1 MFPVISK
8 ISVFSCFRVFQPDI
22 HPSNTFR
29 LLASFLHLSIISVF
43 SHFRILSRFLLFP
56 PPAFIQ
62 LFLNVYCNKISAFP
76 TFSVFWQDFLRLFD
90 FSYFRILSR
99 FVPFPSFS
107 SFPISVF
114 QQDALLTFPS
124 FSEMFYDSFRLFLF
138 PYFIKI
144 SAISTFPSFPFF
156 SIALFPYFSCFPY
169 FSIFSVFFVFS

>member
-1 MFPVISK
+1 M
-8 ISVFSCFRVFQPDI
+8 
-22 HPSNTFR
+22 
-29 LLASFLHLSIISVF
+29 
-43 SHFRILSRFLLFP
+43 
-56 PPAFIQ
+56 
-62 LFLNVYCNKISAFP
+62 YCNKISAFP

-169 FSIFSVFFVFS
+169 FSIFSVFFVFSNFRILILFLDKSYPTDQKTLSIPVPIPYFYS